1 MSQSLTRFP
10 KALSMPH
17 AAPRQRKLFRWTIYL
32 YILPVLL
39 FMLTF
44 VYYPITYTIGVST
57 LDWNGIGA
65 QRTLIGLENY
75 QSIFVDPIVR
85 RALSNQIGFALIT
98 IFVGMA
104 LGLTMAIL
112 LKSRARFK
120 NVYKLLFFFP
130 VVISL
135 TVTSYI
141 FRRIYD
147 GSTGE
152 LNALLNALGLS
163 SLTNA
168 WLAEPS
174 LALYALMIA
183 TLWQGSGFGFMLYYA
198 ALTQID
204 DEIYEAARIDGA
216 GLLQII
222 RHLVLP
228 LLRTTHVTLVILS
241 IIGVLKAFDLVWL
254 MTEGG
259 PAHATEF
266 MSTYIFRKGILEF
279 KAGYASS
286 LAIVLL
292 AIAFVL
298 TVIQLRAYH
307 QNQRGA

>member
-1 MSQSLTRFP
+1 
-10 KALSMPH
+10 
-17 AAPRQRKLFRWTIYL
+17 
-32 YILPVLL
+32 
-39 FMLTF
+39 
-44 VYYPITYTIGVST
+44 
-57 LDWNGIGA
+57 
-65 QRTLIGLENY
+65 
-75 QSIFVDPIVR
+75 
-85 RALSNQIGFALIT
+85 
-98 IFVGMA
+98 
-104 LGLTMAIL
+104 
-112 LKSRARFK
+112 
-120 NVYKLLFFFP
+120 
-130 VVISL
+130 
-135 TVTSYI
+135 
-141 FRRIYD
+141 
-147 GSTGE
+147 
-152 LNALLNALGLS
+152 
-163 SLTNA
+163 
-168 WLAEPS
+168 
-174 LALYALMIA
+174 MIA
-183 TLWQGSGFGFMLYYA
+183 TIWQGSGFGFMLYYA

-222 RHLVLP
+222 RYLVLP
-228 LLRTTHVTLVILS
+228 LLRTTHFTLVILS